1 MGAFSKYP
9 EIELLHRVP
18 DIMQEPE
25 VVVMEKIH
33 GTNARFGWVD
43 GKFRIGGRN
52 EEFDLQT
59 STPSTGY
66 GLMGWLHTTDLV
78 QRVQKLAESIS
89 AEVIFYGEW
98 FGPGVQKGVVYA
110 KDKQFRVFDVRVNDD
125 LVDWDQVVSL
135 TERVGLQ
142 TVPLLY
148 RGKPNREI
156 LDRHQTAPSVVAFEN
171 GVGTQENIGEG
182 VVIKPSRMHRN
193 LHNNWVIAKHKGPK
207 FSERKSLSEGKAQ
220 VATPES
226 ATAFTDE
233 FFTLQR
239 LEHVL
244 TNMRSSGV
252 DITVPSATGQI
263 IRSMYGDVLKESKPE
278 YELLDE
284 DARKAVDKGHAGKT
298 KILIGIWKA
307 NQPVGA

>member
-1 MGAFSKYP
+1 MGVFAKYP

-33 GTNARFGWVD
+33 GTNARFGWVE
-43 GKFRIGGRN
+43 GRFRVGGRN
-52 EEFDLQT
+52 EEFDPET
-59 STPSTGY
+59 STPSSGY
-66 GLMGWLHTTDLV
+66 GLMGWLRTTDLV
-78 QRVQKLAESIS
+78 RRVQELAESMV

-98 FGPGVQKGVVYA
+98 FGPGIQKGVVYA

-125 LVDWDQVVSL
+125 LVDWDQVVGL

-148 RGKPNREI
+148 RGKPDREN
-156 LDRHQTAPSVVAFEN
+156 LDRYQTAPSTVAFEN
-171 GVGTQENIGEG
+171 GVGTDENIGEG

-193 LHNNWVIAKHKGPK
+193 LYNDWVIAKHKSPK
-207 FSERKSLSEGKAQ
+207 FSERKSLSEGKVQ

-226 ATAFTDE
+226 AKAFIEE
-233 FFTLQR
+233 FFTIQR

-244 TNMRSSGV
+244 TNMRASGV
-252 DITVPSATGQI
+252 DVTAPSAIGQI
-263 IRSMYGDVLKESKPE
+263 IRGMYGDVLKESKPE
-278 YELLDE
+278 YDLLDE
-284 DARKAVDKGHAGKT
+284 DARKAVDKQHAGKT
-298 KILIGIWKA
+298 KVLLGIWLA